1 MMSLRRTGGRTA
13 VLFRQNVA
21 LLLRDPAPIVLT
33 TAMPLILIA
42 FLKGTG
48 AAVLQQQGLT
58 GVNGTEVVVPGQ
70 VVMWAFFGVAFLATA
85 FFSEHRWG
93 TWDRLRAS
101 AARPVEVLLGKML
114 PSTLLVLVQMSILFA
129 IGVVAFGME
138 VTGSVAGLGLMV
150 GVSTAFMTALA
161 MLMVATLRTANQVM
175 ALVNLS
181 AMVLAGIGG
190 AFAPVEAL
198 PGWAQTIAPLSPAYW
213 MIDGFRGVVLEGA
226 SLAATLRPAA
236 VVLAITIGVS
246 AVALWRFRF
255 TDEKVWEG

>member
-33 TAMPLILIA
+33 TAMPLVLIA

-48 AAVLQQQGLT
+48 AAVLRQQGLT
-58 GVNGTEVVVPGQ
+58 GTNGAEVVVPGQ

-101 AARPVEVLLGKML
+101 AARPVEVLVGKML
-114 PSTLLVLVQMSILFA
+114 PSTLLVLVQMSVLFA
-129 IGVVAFGME
+129 IGVVVFEMRIS
-138 VTGSVAGLGLMV
+138 GSIAGLALMV
-150 GVSTAFMTALA
+150 VVSTSFMTALA

-175 ALVNLS
+175 ALVNLG
-181 AMVLAGIGG
+181 AMVFAGIGG
-190 AFAPVEAL
+190 AFAPIEAL
-198 PGWAQTIAPLSPAYW
+198 PGWARTVAPASPAYW

-226 SLAATLRPAA
+226 SLTATLRPAG
-236 VVLAITIGVS
+236 VVLAMTAGVF
-246 AVALWRFRF
+246 AVALARFRF

>member
-1 MMSLRRTGGRTA
+1 MSLRESGGRTA
-13 VLFRQNVA
+13 TLFRQNVA

-33 TAMPLILIA
+33 TAMPLVLIA

-48 AAVLQQQGLT
+48 RAVLEQSGIT

-85 FFSEHRWG
+85 FFAEHRWG

-101 AARPVEVLLGKML
+101 AARPLEVLLGKLL
-114 PSTLLVLVQMSILFA
+114 PSTLLVLLQMSVLFA
-129 IGVVAFGME
+129 IGVLAFGMD
-138 VTGSVAGLGLMV
+138 VHGSWAGLGLMV
-150 GVSTAFMTALA
+150 VTSTAFMTAMA
-161 MLMVATLRTANQVM
+161 MLLVATLRTANQVM
-175 ALVNLS
+175 AVVNLG
-181 AMVLAGIGG
+181 AMVFAGMGG

-198 PGWAQTIAPLSPAYW
+198 PGWARAVAPISPAYW
-213 MIDGFRGVVLEGA
+213 MIEGFRGVVLEGA

-236 VVLAITIGVS
+236 IVAAMTLG
-246 AVALWRFRF
+246 VALVAVWRFRF

>member
-1 MMSLRRTGGRTA
+1 MMSLPRIGGRTA

-21 LLLRDPAPIVLT
+21 LLLRDPAPIVIT
-33 TAMPLILIA
+33 SAMPLILIA

-48 AAVLQQQGLT
+48 AAVLRQQGLSGT
-58 GVNGTEVVVPGQ
+58 NGTEVVVPGQ

-101 AARPVEVLLGKML
+101 AARPVEVLVGKML
-114 PSTLLVLVQMSILFA
+114 PSALLVLVQMTVLFA
-129 IGVVAFGME
+129 LGAALFGMR
-138 VTGSVAGLGLMV
+138 VTGSIAGLGLMIA
-150 GVSTAFMTALA
+150 VSTAFMTALA

-175 ALVNLS
+175 ALVNLG
-181 AMVLAGIGG
+181 AMVFAGIGG

-198 PGWAQTIAPLSPAYW
+198 PGWAQTIAPVSPAYW

-236 VVLAITIGVS
+236 VVLVMTIGVS